1 MPRRVGCAVA
11 SVGVSVPERIVANAE
26 IAQRLGVDE
35 AWIERRTGI
44 RTRRIAEPHERLETH
59 ATRAARRALERAGV
73 AAQDVDLACTGFRA
87 ALAVGASAI
96 EAGRALCVVVVGADF
111 MSRITDP
118 QDRVTAAVFADGA
131 GAVVLQDTI
140 APGRISPI
148 VLGADGA
155 GADHI
160 IARRSD
166 GMIRMRGHE
175 TFREAVAQLTL
186 TTLHAVRAAGLG
198 LSD

>member
-35 AWIERRTGI
+35 AWIERGTGI
-44 RTRRIAEPHERLETH
+44 RHGRIAEPHARLETP
-59 ATRAARRALERAGV
+59 ATPPARRALERAGV
-73 AAQDVDLACTGFRA
+73 AAQDVDLIVVATTTADELMPGTAPLVAHALGATRAGAFDVGSACTGFLS

-118 QDRVTAAVFADGA
+118 QDRVTRSEERRVGKEC
-131 GAVVLQDTI
+131 
-140 APGRISPI
+140 RSRWSP
-148 VLGADGA
+148 
-155 GADHI
+155 
-160 IARRSD
+160 
-166 GMIRMRGHE
+166 
-175 TFREAVAQLTL
+175 
-186 TTLHAVRAAGLG
+186 
-198 LSD
+198 